1 MALSWASF
9 SSLVTSFISSS
20 STTNWKETKL
30 FSTVPNSFLSISSL
44 NYIFPC
50 KTLVKKNWKKNKSN
64 SKMFPGI
71 LRRSCFHFIPLSK
84 RKIISLSASRVL
96 IPCHMYATSYL
107 YDFIYLFSLIL
118 YLILFVW
125 ISLLAS
131 IFSLFARKMT
141 QGPNGF
147 CAWGNYFRERTTSL

>member
-30 FSTVPNSFLSISSL
+30 FSTVPNSFLYISSL
-44 NYIFPC
+44 IFLP
-50 KTLVKKNWKKNKSN
+50 
-64 SKMFPGI
+64 SKHWLKRTEKRINPTSRCFPGI

-84 RKIISLSASRVL
+84 RKIISLSASREL
-96 IPCHMYATSYL
+96 IPCHMHATSYL
-107 YDFIYLFSLIL
+107 YDFIYLFSFCM

-147 CAWGNYFRERTTSL
+147 CTWGNYFRERTTSL